1 MHIILEYTKLM
12 LIGFGM
18 KYGTLN
24 KHLYTWRLHVTHYIM
39 YLKSQ
44 NSRKEENK

>member
-1 MHIILEYTKLM
+1 MHIIFEYTKLM

-18 KYGTLN
+18 KYG
-24 KHLYTWRLHVTHYIM
+24 HLYTWRLHVTHYIM